1 MNDLRLDQMLND
13 QLTIR
18 DPFQVAQ
25 AQYQQQHNMPPQEAA
40 FQNQQ
45 QVPPVQGPPVSSLFN
60 QGSSQDNQAF
70 GKSSLPK
77 MLQKMGI
84 DDKGIALNDL
94 GRMQLIGRLKNKFGD
109 NYNQV
114 PDALDV
120 LSQFDTSV
128 SKYPMDN
135 AKKMN
140 QTVSS
145 GERTLKS
152 LLGGT

>member
-1 MNDLRLDQMLND
+1 MSDLRLDQMLND
-13 QLTIR
+13 QLTSR
-18 DPFQVAQ
+18 DLFQMAQ
-25 AQYQQQHNMPPQEAA
+25 AQYQQQQNLPPQESA

-77 MLQKMGI
+77 MLQKIGI
-84 DDKGIALNDL
+84 DDTGIALNDL
-94 GRMQLIGRLKNKFGD
+94 GRMQLIGRLKNKFGE

-120 LSQFDTSV
+120 LAHFDKSID
-128 SKYPMDN
+128 KYPMDS

-140 QTVSS
+140 QTISS
-145 GERTLKS
+145 GERTLKA